1 MYKYFICE
9 SKYYLFQ
16 LSVEVNADTTREWLF
31 FHLFCQKEQSENM
44 KMKKL
49 KWVKITAVTWQQFFR
64 KIHIW
69 PENLFLHNFGILNGL
84 FSKR

>member
-1 MYKYFICE
+1 MYKCFICE

-16 LSVEVNADTTREWLF
+16 LSVEDNADTTREWF
-31 FHLFCQKEQSENM
+31 FFYLFCQKEQSENM

-49 KWVKITAVTWQQFFR
+49 KWVKLTAVTA
-64 KIHIW
+64 
-69 PENLFLHNFGILNGL
+69 ENLFLHNFGILNGL

>member
-31 FHLFCQKEQSENM
+31 FHLFCQKEQSENT

-49 KWVKITAVTWQQFFR
+49 KWVKLTAVTWQQFFR

>member
-1 MYKYFICE
+1 MYKCFICE

-16 LSVEVNADTTREWLF
+16 LSVEVNAYTTREWLF

-49 KWVKITAVTWQQFFR
+49 
-64 KIHIW
+64 
-69 PENLFLHNFGILNGL
+69 
-84 FSKR
+84 

>member
-31 FHLFCQKEQSENM
+31 FHLFCQKGQSENM

-49 KWVKITAVTWQQFFR
+49 KWVKLTAVTWQQFFR